1 MCGRLFSFVQG
12 SAEVAQAAVLHR
24 LGPVHLT
31 NYVRISKP
39 GDWNGPVLMRLHHLV
54 GGSTGPRYSLSH
66 FYEQDKN

>member
-39 GDWNGPVLMRLHHLV
+39 RNCNCPVLMRLHHLV
-54 GGSTGPRYSLSH
+54 GGSTGPG
-66 FYEQDKN
+66 